1 MGQIRALAAQ
11 QDTRIKLHDVLTRLL
26 TEGGFSGTRK
36 QVCAAVGISPS
47 ALSQMARG
55 QTKPSLD
62 TLVRLADFFR
72 VSLDYLVLGEQPV
85 PAAPA
90 ADYGPLARSIDL
102 SLARLQAQSDE
113 RVDLVARIGRALA
126 EQIEHVARGVAS
138 TSPSL
143 AGVLKDEE
151 TMLLEAYSVQTWIFS
166 MNLHYD
172 IILAPGPPPAPAA
185 EASGEPARSGS
196 VDGAAT
202 TGGAGVEAA
211 GRFLPVVAQNLSR
224 GRRYRFLLPA
234 AVRDWRPV
242 VQSYRTL
249 LTKDLPNAQ
258 AVLNNCPF
266 RATPGPGRGRLRAL
280 PARPRRPGTGGAAA
294 AGAGAPRGARGLA
307 GVHHPALQGAPGGRP
322 DGPPPPRAGP
332 PDLRRAVE
340 AGATAVAAV
349 APVAAGSDPGACA
362 SRPRRG
368 ASIGHS
374 TPDAP
379 GAQTIPQRG
388 GPPPGTAPEVAT
400 AKPCLW

>member
-1 MGQIRALAAQ
+1 VGQIRAVAAQ

-62 TLVRLADFFR
+62 TLVRLADFFG

-126 EQIEHVARGVAS
+126 EQIEHVARRVAS

-172 IILAPGPPPAPAA
+172 IILTPDPPPAPAA
-185 EASGEPARSGS
+185 EASEEPARSGS
-196 VDGAAT
+196 TAGPATAA
-202 TGGAGVEAA
+202 GGADVGAA

-224 GRRYRFLLPA
+224 GRRYRFLLPT

-266 RATPGPGRGRLRAL
+266 RATPGSGVAGYGLYQLDLAGLEREAPLLLAQVRHAVREGWLGYIIPPSRELQADAL
-280 PARPRRPGTGGAAA
+280 MDSLHLEQARRTFAELWRRARP
-294 AGAGAPRGARGLA
+294 L
-307 GVHHPALQGAPGGRP
+307 
-322 DGPPPPRAGP
+322 
-332 PDLRRAVE
+332 
-340 AGATAVAAV
+340 
-349 APVAAGSDPGACA
+349 
-362 SRPRRG
+362 
-368 ASIGHS
+368 
-374 TPDAP
+374 
-379 GAQTIPQRG
+379 
-388 GPPPGTAPEVAT
+388 
-400 AKPCLW
+400 

>member
-1 MGQIRALAAQ
+1 MGQVRAVAAQ

-172 IILAPGPPPAPAA
+172 IILTPDPPPAPAA
-185 EASGEPARSGS
+185 EASGEPARSGG

-202 TGGAGVEAA
+202 TGGGAGVEAA

-266 RATPGPGRGRLRAL
+266 RATPGPGVAGYGLYQLDLAGLEREAPLLLAQVRHAVREGWLGYIIPPSRELQADALMDRLHLEQARRTFAEL
-280 PARPRRPGTGGAAA
+280 WRKARP
-294 AGAGAPRGARGLA
+294 L
-307 GVHHPALQGAPGGRP
+307 
-322 DGPPPPRAGP
+322 
-332 PDLRRAVE
+332 
-340 AGATAVAAV
+340 
-349 APVAAGSDPGACA
+349 
-362 SRPRRG
+362 
-368 ASIGHS
+368 
-374 TPDAP
+374 
-379 GAQTIPQRG
+379 
-388 GPPPGTAPEVAT
+388 
-400 AKPCLW
+400 

>member
-1 MGQIRALAAQ
+1 
-11 QDTRIKLHDVLTRLL
+11 
-26 TEGGFSGTRK
+26 
-36 QVCAAVGISPS
+36 
-47 ALSQMARG
+47 MARG

-62 TLVRLADFFR
+62 TLVRLAAFFR

-90 ADYGPLARSIDL
+90 TDYGPLARYIDL

-138 TSPSL
+138 ASPSL

-151 TMLLEAYSVQTWIFS
+151 TMLLEAYSVETWICS

-172 IILAPGPPPAPAA
+172 IILTPDAPPTGEAPLAVL
-185 EASGEPARSGS
+185 GEPARSGRA
-196 VDGAAT
+196 DGSAAAG
-202 TGGAGVEAA
+202 GGAGIEAA

-258 AVLNNCPF
+258 AVLNNCLF
-266 RATPGPGRGRLRAL
+266 RATTGPVMASYGLYQL
-280 PARPRRPGTGGAAA
+280 D
-294 AGAGAPRGARGLA
+294 LA
-307 GVHHPALQGAPGGRP
+307 GLEREAPLLSAQVRHAVREGWLGYIIPPSRELQADALMDRLHLEQAR
-322 DGPPPPRAGP
+322 RTFAE
-332 PDLRRAVE
+332 LWRRAQ
-340 AGATAVAAV
+340 
-349 APVAAGSDPGACA
+349 P
-362 SRPRRG
+362 
-368 ASIGHS
+368 
-374 TPDAP
+374 
-379 GAQTIPQRG
+379 
-388 GPPPGTAPEVAT
+388 
-400 AKPCLW
+400 L